1 MTLIKSFGSVLRDNT
16 QVATAS
22 FKFKAVK
29 RPERIKDLPKNFDG
43 RIIWR
48 NYLTRVK
55 AQGSC
60 GNCWAV
66 ASTAVLSDRFSIM
79 TLNQINTELSPL
91 TATLC
96 SEVINPKPEFDENA
110 ISQANLIAHSTA
122 ACNGNS
128 ILNALSYL
136 YVYGATEAFCNL
148 KANVQKLGFKY
159 VAEVKNLQELP
170 QCQELYG
177 KEFDECA
184 VKGVAARYFRS
195 MGTYIIP
202 NDITQIK
209 EDIYQFGP
217 VVSGYIIYSD
227 FLEEYDGK
235 SIYMGPKKGATP
247 QGGHAIRV
255 VGWGEEEVNGEVV
268 PYWWIANSWG
278 EEWGLGGY
286 FKMKMNI
293 KECELESNFAAMIP
307 DIYGLKIPDYVSF
320 ENTAEEAIMRRQ
332 FRVNPQ
338 TGYLLSAERKI
349 KEKKLIGFLDPF
361 VHDAQLLPDFKK
373 VYAALLPAYTDFF
386 QSKVFLTLD
395 ERDVKRISYKYAIL
409 IFLIIILLSI
419 YIIKK

>member
-1 MTLIKSFGSVLRDNT
+1 MFKTFGTVLRDNSK
-16 QVATAS
+16 VREKL

-43 RIIWR
+43 RIVWR

-66 ASTAVLSDRFSIM
+66 ASTSVLSDRFAIM

-91 TATLC
+91 TPTVC
-96 SEVINPKPEFDENA
+96 SEVINPKPEFDEKA
-110 ISQANLIAHSTA
+110 ISQKNIIAHSTA

-128 ILNALSYL
+128 ILNSLTYL

-148 KANVQKLGFKY
+148 KANVLQRGFKY
-159 VAEVKNLQELP
+159 VADVKNLQDMP
-170 QCQELYG
+170 NCQELYG
-177 KEFDECA
+177 KEFDECV
-184 VKGVAARYFRS
+184 VKGVAARYYRS
-195 MGTYIIP
+195 MGSYIIP
-202 NDITQIK
+202 NDIIQIK

-235 SIYMGPKKGATP
+235 TIYMGPKKGSSP
-247 QGGHAIRV
+247 EGGHAIRV

-278 EEWGLGGY
+278 ENWGLGGY
-286 FKMKMNI
+286 FRMKMNI
-293 KECELESNFAAMIP
+293 PECELEKNFSAMIP

-320 ENTAEEAIMRRQ
+320 ENTPEEALLRRQ
-332 FRVNPQ
+332 FLVNPQ

-349 KEKKLIGFLDPF
+349 KDGQLKGFLDPF
-361 VHDAQLLPDFKK
+361 VHDAKSLPDFRKI
-373 VYAALLPAYTDFF
+373 YAANIPAYTDIY

-395 ERDVKRISYKYAIL
+395 EQEVKRISYTYAFL
-409 IFLIIILLSI
+409 IWILIIIIASYL
-419 YIIKK
+419 YMKK